1 MVQWRPSPEMR
12 QIFKIQFNPCLLG
25 LNPDS
30 CIILQKTSV
39 RQPHYTTHCWGS
51 FSMEKLFDLVGLG
64 VPIYL
69 AVATYGVFSWLDSN
83 ASDEAT
89 QVVSSWLHGYSRGK
103 LDLGNIILNTFD
115 RIYTFPLLRFRAFCR
130 SVAISS
136 ILWVLVYLIPWLI
149 KYHYLPE
156 ESELSDAMKHVSLI
170 NLFIGIT
177 FTLPFIILSDYISLF
192 VVRKFLVLAR
202 AHPLK
207 ASVGAFIAG
216 FLIVTIIF
224 ILLDLAFLPLSVYIT
239 HLELSSS
246 SGQETAAN
254 FLRITLVIFLGGS
267 FLGVLT
273 PAIIIHLWLPLF
285 ALSSLLVKL
294 LYLIFRAVEK
304 AQWFLKQGDA
314 HPLKAIG
321 IVATIIVFGSA
332 MLAKE
337 GWALLSALGRS

>member
-1 MVQWRPSPEMR
+1 ME
-12 QIFKIQFNPCLLG
+12 
-25 LNPDS
+25 
-30 CIILQKTSV
+30 
-39 RQPHYTTHCWGS
+39 
-51 FSMEKLFDLVGLG
+51 EKLFDLVGLG
-64 VPIYL
+64 VPFYL
-69 AVATYGVFSWLDSN
+69 GAATYGAFSWLDSN

-115 RIYTFPLLRFRAFCR
+115 RIYTFPLLRFRAFRR

-170 NLFIGIT
+170 NLFIEIT

-216 FLIVTIIF
+216 FSYSCNSLYFTRYSVSSIIC
-224 ILLDLAFLPLSVYIT
+224 LCLS
-239 HLELSSS
+239 HLE
-246 SGQETAAN
+246 
-254 FLRITLVIFLGGS
+254 
-267 FLGVLT
+267 
-273 PAIIIHLWLPLF
+273 
-285 ALSSLLVKL
+285 
-294 LYLIFRAVEK
+294 
-304 AQWFLKQGDA
+304 
-314 HPLKAIG
+314 AIG
-321 IVATIIVFGSA
+321 FPVAKTQQQI
-332 MLAKE
+332 
-337 GWALLSALGRS
+337 